1 MDKRDS
7 PFCPHFLKGFEMDG
21 IILINKEKN
30 CTSNNVVNKVKH
42 ILNEKT
48 GHIGTLDPNATG
60 LLPILVGKGTKLS
73 QYLINHDKEY
83 EVELK
88 LGIKTDTADLEG
100 KIIEEKEV
108 ADNLLEKEKV
118 LDVLNGFIGKQ
129 KQVPPMYSAIKVNGK
144 KLYEYA
150 RKNVQIELEAREIE
164 IYEIKLGTIN
174 QKENRITFTV
184 HCSKGTYIRSLCED
198 IAQRLGTI
206 GYMKELNRTKVG
218 IFNIE
223 NSISVEELEQNKNN
237 PEELNKYII
246 PIERI
251 FINIYG
257 NNNCISLNDR
267 KLGLFSNGVKLTY
280 GLSEGLYRIYNS
292 KGVFIGIGS
301 VKDKTL
307 KREIVL

>member
-1 MDKRDS
+1 
-7 PFCPHFLKGFEMDG
+7 MDG
-21 IILINKEKN
+21 IILINKAKN

-83 EVELK
+83 EVVLK

-174 QKENRITFTV
+174 QKENTITFTV

-198 IAQRLGTI
+198 IAQILGTI

-307 KREIVL
+307 KREIML

>member
-1 MDKRDS
+1 
-7 PFCPHFLKGFEMDG
+7 MDG

-42 ILNEKT
+42 ILNEKN

-174 QKENRITFTV
+174 QKENTITFTV

-223 NSISVEELEQNKNN
+223 NSISVEKLEQNKNN

-267 KLGLFSNGVKLTY
+267 KLELFSNGVKLTY

>member
-1 MDKRDS
+1 
-7 PFCPHFLKGFEMDG
+7 MDG

-174 QKENRITFTV
+174 QKENIITFTV

>member
-1 MDKRDS
+1 
-7 PFCPHFLKGFEMDG
+7 MDG

-174 QKENRITFTV
+174 QKENTITFTV

-267 KLGLFSNGVKLTY
+267 KLELFNNGVKLTY
-280 GLSEGLYRIYNS
+280 DLSEGLYRIYNS

>member
-1 MDKRDS
+1 
-7 PFCPHFLKGFEMDG
+7 MDG
-21 IILINKEKN
+21 IILINKENN
-30 CTSNNVVNKVKH
+30 CTSNNVVNKIKH

-60 LLPILVGKGTKLS
+60 LLPILIGKGTKLS

-88 LGIKTDTADLEG
+88 LGIKTDTADTEG
-100 KIIEEKEV
+100 VIIEKKEV
-108 ADNLLEKEKV
+108 PDNILKEEKV
-118 LDVLNGFIGKQ
+118 LDALKSFIGKQ
-129 KQVPPMYSAIKVNGK
+129 KQIPPMYSAIKVNGK

-150 RKNVQIELEAREIE
+150 RRNVEVEIKARNIE
-164 IYEIKLGTIN
+164 IYEIKLEEIN
-174 QKENRITFTV
+174 KEEKTITFMV

-280 GLSEGLYRIYNS
+280 DLSEGLYRIYNS

>member
-1 MDKRDS
+1 
-7 PFCPHFLKGFEMDG
+7 MDG

-30 CTSNNVVNKVKH
+30 CTSNNVVNKIKH

-174 QKENRITFTV
+174 QKENTITFTV

-267 KLGLFSNGVKLTY
+267 KLELFSNGVKLTY

>member
-1 MDKRDS
+1 
-7 PFCPHFLKGFEMDG
+7 MDG
-21 IILINKEKN
+21 IILINKAKN

-83 EVELK
+83 EVVLK

-174 QKENRITFTV
+174 QKENTITFTV

-307 KREIVL
+307 KREIML

>member
-1 MDKRDS
+1 
-7 PFCPHFLKGFEMDG
+7 MDG
-21 IILINKEKN
+21 IILINKAKN

-83 EVELK
+83 EVVLK

-108 ADNLLEKEKV
+108 TDNLLEKEKV
-118 LDVLNGFIGKQ
+118 LDVLYGFIGKQ
-129 KQVPPMYSAIKVNGK
+129 RQVPPMYSAIKVNGK

-150 RKNVQIELEAREIE
+150 RKNVEVEIKARNIE
-164 IYEIKLGTIN
+164 IYEIKLGAIS
-174 QKENRITFTV
+174 KEEKTITFKV

-198 IAQRLGTI
+198 IAQKLGTV
-206 GYMKELNRTKVG
+206 GYMKELKRTKVG
-218 IFNIE
+218 LFNIE
-223 NSISVEELEQNKNN
+223 NSISVAELKKKKNN

-307 KREIVL
+307 KREIML

>member
-1 MDKRDS
+1 MS
-7 PFCPHFLKGFEMDG
+7 TFLERIEMDG
-21 IILINKEKN
+21 IILINKENN
-30 CTSNNVVNKVKH
+30 CTSNNVVNKIKH

-60 LLPILVGKGTKLS
+60 LLPILIGKGTKLS

-150 RKNVQIELEAREIE
+150 RRNVEVEIKARNIE
-164 IYEIKLGTIN
+164 IYEIKLEEIN
-174 QKENRITFTV
+174 KEEKTITFMV

-267 KLGLFSNGVKLTY
+267 KLWLFSNGVKLTY
-280 GLSEGLYRIYNS
+280 DLSEGLYRIYNS

>member
-1 MDKRDS
+1 
-7 PFCPHFLKGFEMDG
+7 MDG
-21 IILINKEKN
+21 IILINKAKN
-30 CTSNNVVNKVKH
+30 CTSNNVVNKIKH

-60 LLPILVGKGTKLS
+60 LLPILIGKGTKLS

-83 EVELK
+83 EVVLK

-174 QKENRITFTV
+174 QKENTITFTV

-307 KREIVL
+307 KREIML

>member
-1 MDKRDS
+1 
-7 PFCPHFLKGFEMDG
+7 MDG

-174 QKENRITFTV
+174 QKENTITFTV

-223 NSISVEELEQNKNN
+223 NSISVEKLEQNKNN

-267 KLGLFSNGVKLTY
+267 KLELFNNGVKLTY

>member
-83 EVELK
+83 EVVLK

-174 QKENRITFTV
+174 QKENTITFTV

>member
-1 MDKRDS
+1 
-7 PFCPHFLKGFEMDG
+7 MDG

-83 EVELK
+83 EVVLK

-174 QKENRITFTV
+174 QKENTITFTV

>member
-1 MDKRDS
+1 
-7 PFCPHFLKGFEMDG
+7 MDG
-21 IILINKEKN
+21 IILINKAKN

-174 QKENRITFTV
+174 QKENTITFTV

-267 KLGLFSNGVKLTY
+267 KLELFSNGVKLTY

>member
-1 MDKRDS
+1 
-7 PFCPHFLKGFEMDG
+7 MDG
-21 IILINKEKN
+21 IILINKAKN

-174 QKENRITFTV
+174 QKENTITFTV

-280 GLSEGLYRIYNS
+280 DLSEGLYRIYNS

>member
-1 MDKRDS
+1 
-7 PFCPHFLKGFEMDG
+7 MDG
-21 IILINKEKN
+21 IILINKENN
-30 CTSNNVVNKVKH
+30 CTSNNVVNKIKH

-60 LLPILVGKGTKLS
+60 LLPILIGKGTKLS

-83 EVELK
+83 EVVLK
-88 LGIKTDTADLEG
+88 LGVKTDTADLEG

-150 RKNVQIELEAREIE
+150 RKNVQIELEARKIE

-174 QKENRITFTV
+174 QKENTITFTV

-280 GLSEGLYRIYNS
+280 DLSEGLYRIYNS

>member
-1 MDKRDS
+1 
-7 PFCPHFLKGFEMDG
+7 MDG
-21 IILINKEKN
+21 IILINKENN
-30 CTSNNVVNKVKH
+30 CTSNNVVNKIKH

-174 QKENRITFTV
+174 QKENTITFTV

-267 KLGLFSNGVKLTY
+267 KLELFNNGVKLTY
-280 GLSEGLYRIYNS
+280 DLSEGLYRIYNS